1 EIEAYFL
8 PQGVITTHYRG
19 STEAFPGP
27 ITKIGLNTNVD
38 PRYSGGK
45 VNTCTTED
53 LVSLININDDT
64 YLKYK
69 FPEIDVALLRGT
81 YADEVGNIYMKH
93 KTQLRESNSVAADTH
108 QNEEKY

>member
-1 EIEAYFL
+1 

-64 YLKYK
+64 YLKYQ
-69 FPEIDVALLRGT
+69 FPEIDVALVSRS
-81 YADEVGNIYMKH
+81 YYEEAGNIYMKH
-93 KTQLRESNSVAADTH
+93 EIHVGEGFKLATATH
-108 QNEEKY
+108 